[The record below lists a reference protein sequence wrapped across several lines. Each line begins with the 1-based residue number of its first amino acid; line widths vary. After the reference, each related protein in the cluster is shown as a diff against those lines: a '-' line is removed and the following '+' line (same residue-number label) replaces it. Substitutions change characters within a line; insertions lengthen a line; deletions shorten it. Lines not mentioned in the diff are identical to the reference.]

1 MLQLTADVKAEVDN
15 YQAEC
20 GILPKDCHR
29 NFHDFQY
36 CPSATFINA
45 LDGHTN

>member
-1 MLQLTADVKAEVDN
+1 MLLLTADVKAEMDN

-29 NFHDFQY
+29 NVHDFQY
-36 CPSATFINA
+36 CPSATLINA
-45 LDGHTN
+45 IGGHIN